1 MSDRNDIT
9 NAEWDKA
16 RERLKAEV
24 EGCFPSSATPM
35 DDVVIW
41 LFWRIEDLTRKLEAE
56 NAINRKLDALKGA
69 VVMLAAS
76 SPYISEA
83 TVVLEDLDE
92 VWDES

>member
-1 MSDRNDIT
+1 M
-9 NAEWDKA
+9 AK
-16 RERLKAEV
+16 V
-24 EGCFPSSATPM
+24 
-35 DDVVIW
+35 
-41 LFWRIEDLTRKLEAE
+41 
-56 NAINRKLDALKGA
+56 A